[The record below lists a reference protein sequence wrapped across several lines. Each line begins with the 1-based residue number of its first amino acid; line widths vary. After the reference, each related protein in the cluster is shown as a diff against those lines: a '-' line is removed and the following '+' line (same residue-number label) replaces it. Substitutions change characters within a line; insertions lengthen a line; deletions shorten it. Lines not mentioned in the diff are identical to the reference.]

1 MNGQNLVFQ
10 VQVQML
16 PFEQENQQNDENN
29 KEWDFWTHNRDNL
42 FPSRRFSRSMLFKLT
57 NQFFFSKHKEIF

>member
-16 PFEQENQQNDENN
+16 PFEQEHQQKDENN
-29 KEWDFWTHNRDNL
+29 KEWNFWTHNRDNS
-42 FPSRRFSRSMLFKLT
+42 FPSRRFLRSMLFKLT
-57 NQFFFSKHKEIF
+57 IQIFFSKHKEIF